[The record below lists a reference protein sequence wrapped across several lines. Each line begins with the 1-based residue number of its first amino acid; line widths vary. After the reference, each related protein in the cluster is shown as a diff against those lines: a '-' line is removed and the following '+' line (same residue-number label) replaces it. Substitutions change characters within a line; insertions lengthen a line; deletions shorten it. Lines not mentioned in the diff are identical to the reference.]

1 MKLAASSSVKPLYGE
16 RITGKG
22 AMVSATITSSPRKK
36 HAEEG
41 TGSLSCPINKTP
53 LPPYLT
59 LYTRKILLNLVLDE
73 YPRRE
78 KGVKGKKRKRGKE
91 KMQRWVAGP
100 ALSREFRRESVD
112 EGGKRQKKY
121 NYGFEWLIELI

>member
-1 MKLAASSSVKPLYGE
+1 
-16 RITGKG
+16 
-22 AMVSATITSSPRKK
+22 MVSATITSSPRKE

-41 TGSLSCPINKTP
+41 TRLRCPINKTP

-78 KGVKGKKRKRGKE
+78 R
-91 KMQRWVAGP
+91 
-100 ALSREFRRESVD
+100 
-112 EGGKRQKKY
+112 KRQKEKKREREIGREGK
-121 NYGFEWLIELI
+121 NATLSGEAPL

>member
-1 MKLAASSSVKPLYGE
+1 
-16 RITGKG
+16 
-22 AMVSATITSSPRKK
+22 MVSATITSSARKK

-78 KGVKGKKRKRGKE
+78 KGVKGKKEERKKCNDEWRAPLWAVNFEGNRSTMRAEKE
-91 KMQRWVAGP
+91 
-100 ALSREFRRESVD
+100 
-112 EGGKRQKKY
+112 
-121 NYGFEWLIELI
+121 I